1 MTTRRA
7 SKGRRYTKAQRRT
20 TTEGVVQEFEDV
32 DHDVEGQHGDGA
44 YFVYVRN
51 IWSSIRADLDH
62 QCTAYGLCQRDADG
76 CKTRQNAK
84 RDRQFFLSAKSI
96 WSDWIDLAQARY
108 GVGLRAAKCVRRGQ
122 ARSGR
127 GDRTWADRLD
137 GRPSG
142 FSKTMLASSVRL
154 DHPGAIA

>member
-1 MTTRRA
+1 MTTRT
-7 SKGRRYTKAQRRT
+7 KTGRRYTAGRSRT
-20 TTEGVVQEFEDV
+20 LADGSVHELENV
-32 DHDVEGQHGDGA
+32 DRE
-44 YFVYVRN
+44 
-51 IWSSIRADLDH
+51 
-62 QCTAYGLCQRDADG
+62 RDADG
-76 CKTRQNAK
+76 CKTRQNAT

-108 GVGLRAAKCVRRGQ
+108 GIGLRAAKCVRRGQ

-142 FSKTMLASSVRL
+142 FCKTMLASSVRL